1 MVTIQFA
8 DELDLLTHNDFW
20 PKRSTSSN
28 QNHLR
33 LGESS
38 IIDNNGRAF
47 NFHSYAVLRQPGPL
61 SHQFPP
67 KIGEIEWPWR
77 AYVACHHRIPVRMVT
92 FVKWKKGSW
101 NAARFSTYVEV
112 YGSWIMERS
121 QNVIEF
127 QSSGKMSLPMQPFSF
142 ATISRGFSRHDARVH
157 AETHEKSSL
166 WKLW

>member
-1 MVTIQFA
+1 MISDRNVRRARIRITYGSANRRLSITMGVRLIFIPTRFCGSRVRFPINFPRKLA
-8 DELDLLTHNDFW
+8 RSNDRGAHMSRAIIEFPW
-20 PKRSTSSN
+20 EWLPSSN
-28 QNHLR
+28 
-33 LGESS
+33 
-38 IIDNNGRAF
+38 GR
-47 NFHSYAVLRQPGPL
+47 R
-61 SHQFPP
+61 
-67 KIGEIEWPWR
+67 
-77 AYVACHHRIPVRMVT
+77 
-92 FVKWKKGSW
+92 GSW

-127 QSSGKMSLPMQPFSF
+127 QSSGKMSPPMQPFSF